1 MRQRLPARC
10 CSFPAVALS
19 EVRSNP
25 NNSPLICDASCS
37 GSRSALT
44 ISLAMSETMWQS
56 AGRRAPCAVP
66 SHAHDL
72 YTLLPSE
79 FRAYLGGIHDGQAA
93 LVNAISIQP
102 CRVSRCAHGT
112 TTWRASSC
120 MPSRSCL
127 RRSWT
132 YRAMT
137 SCSGF
142 HRKCTLSACD
152 VEASRVGNG
161 GSGGD
166 FGAGASPGATLLPA
180 RGFSD

>member
-1 MRQRLPARC
+1 MTAPRSQRTGASAQHCGAMRSCSRMIRHGSGPLGTEGSGRKDERC
-10 CSFPAVALS
+10 GNDCQQGVAHFRRSLS

-44 ISLAMSETMWQS
+44 ISLAMSETMSQS

-79 FRAYLGGIHDGQAA
+79 FRAYLGGIRDGQAG

-102 CRVSRCAHGT
+102 VVCRDARMAPRLGEP
-112 TTWRASSC
+112 R
-120 MPSRSCL
+120 P
-127 RRSWT
+127 
-132 YRAMT
+132 
-137 SCSGF
+137 
-142 HRKCTLSACD
+142 ACPH
-152 VEASRVGNG
+152 EA
-161 GSGGD
+161 
-166 FGAGASPGATLLPA
+166 A
-180 RGFSD
+180 